1 MASEWSIPVINVG
14 PYIAAGDVAS
24 RASVARSVD
33 EANRTVGFLQVVG
46 HGIPD
51 GTIAGLTEAI
61 DSIFSLPLEEKMALC
76 ALPKAN
82 RGYCASQ
89 SSSLSRTIGIEQ
101 TYGGN
106 DYFEAYNVGTTAED
120 FPGLDLPTPP
130 YASNLWPSIDGWRDR
145 VNAYRLEAAR
155 VARTLVAIYA
165 DALDLPPGF
174 FDPFIDHPV
183 EMLRMVNYDLAP
195 GSPPPVRG
203 QRGMG
208 EHTDFGIVTV
218 LWADRVP
225 GLQVLGADGVWHD
238 VLPEPGALL
247 VNLGDMMARWTNDR
261 WLSTLHRVIPP
272 VIDGTIA
279 RRRSAAFFQ
288 DGNHDALIETLPV
301 CLSADG
307 TSHYEPI
314 DVATHLARKV
324 AGGRGPLTSGAEREA
339 ERVRA
344 AG

>member
-1 MASEWSIPVINVG
+1 MASEWCVPVIDIA
-14 PYIAAGDVAS
+14 PYVAAGDAAA
-24 RASVARSVD
+24 RGSVARSVD
-33 EANRTVGFLQVVG
+33 EANRTIGFLQVVG

-51 GTIAGLTEAI
+51 ATIAGLTNAI
-61 DSIFSLPLEEKMALC
+61 DNIFSLPLEVKMALC
-76 ALPKAN
+76 APPKAN
-82 RGYCASQ
+82 RGYFASQ

-106 DYFEAYNVGTTAED
+106 DYFEAFNVGTSAED
-120 FPGLDLPTPP
+120 FPGLDLPAPP

-165 DALDLPPGF
+165 DVFKLPPGF
-174 FDPFIDHPV
+174 FDPFIDHSV
-183 EMLRMVNYDLAP
+183 ELLRMVNYELAP
-195 GSPPPVRG
+195 GSPPPVHG

-218 LWADRVP
+218 LWADRVA
-225 GLQVLGADGVWHD
+225 GLQVLGADGTWHD

-247 VNLGDMMARWTNDR
+247 VNLGDLMARWTNDQ

-272 VIDGTIA
+272 VVDGTIT
-279 RRRSAAFFQ
+279 RRRSVAFFQ
-288 DGNHDALIETLPV
+288 DGNHDALIETLAV

-307 TSHYEPI
+307 TSNYEPI

-324 AGGRGPLTSGAEREA
+324 AGGRGPLTPGAEREA